1 MTNSIRSGLRTAAG
15 VAMGGALL
23 FSVGAAG
30 AATITL
36 NGASQFDESHAFTK
50 TMRKF
55 EELVAEYYE
64 GPEELAFILHLDSEL
79 GLEKDYFAYMSQ
91 GISVDYAIVAP
102 SHMSASSP
110 MAPLMDMPMLFRD
123 LDHWNHVLDGDA
135 LQPIADD
142 IADKADVMII
152 GYAGGG
158 TRNLIV
164 DRPVET
170 LDDLKG
176 LPIRVMGAPIQT
188 RIFQAF
194 TTAPTV
200 MAYSQVY
207 GAIQS
212 GVIDAAE
219 NEAAG
224 IEQMRFYEVGPY
236 IAKTEHAITVRP
248 LCFSGKTFAR
258 LPEDLQVAI
267 LRAGKEAGAYG
278 RALEFL
284 AGFREARQDG
294 GGRPAHHP
302 RVRRPRQAAGAGR
315 AGQARLCRGA
325 RCARSLRGGQ
335 RRQVGWRRLN
345 KFLCPAIM
353 RCSPAEGMLV
363 PRARRPLPNEPETS
377 RKINGLG
384 SAGEHLEHIPIA
396 WNRCL

>member
-1 MTNSIRSGLRTAAG
+1 MRESARTKLTIVMGA
-15 VAMGGALL
+15 VAGGALML
-23 FSVGAAG
+23 STATAG

-36 NGASQFDESHAFTK
+36 NGASQFDENHAFTK

-55 EELVAEYYE
+55 EELVAEYYD
-64 GPEELAFILHLDSEL
+64 GPEDLEFVLHLNSEL

-102 SHMSASSP
+102 SHMSTFSQ

-123 LDHWNHVLDGDA
+123 LDHWNKVLDSDA

-142 IADKADVMII
+142 IAEKADVMII

-164 DRPVET
+164 NRPVES
-170 LDDLKG
+170 LEDING

-188 RIFQAF
+188 RIFEAF

-200 MAYSQVY
+200 IAYAEVY
-207 GAIQS
+207 NAIQT

-224 IEQMRFYEVGPY
+224 IEQMKFYEVGPH

-248 LCFSGKTFAR
+248 LCFSGKTFAG
-258 LPEDLQVAI
+258 LPEGLQTAI

-278 RALEFL
+278 RELESSQDSEKLAKMESDGKLETHKFADRDKLLELAEPVKKAYAEELGALDVL
-284 AGFREARQDG
+284 EA
-294 GGRPAHHP
+294 
-302 RVRRPRQAAGAGR
+302 
-315 AGQARLCRGA
+315 
-325 RCARSLRGGQ
+325 
-335 RRQVGWRRLN
+335 
-345 KFLCPAIM
+345 I
-353 RCSPAEGMLV
+353 
-363 PRARRPLPNEPETS
+363 NEI
-377 RKINGLG
+377 K
-384 SAGEHLEHIPIA
+384 
-396 WNRCL
+396 